1 MDTGGGGGEG
11 GRGEEGPLE
20 FSSSPALN
28 SELLFNYK
36 TECQDIIN

>member
-1 MDTGGGGGEG
+1 MGGGGGEG
-11 GRGEEGPLE
+11 EEDPLK
-20 FSSSPALN
+20 FSSPPALN